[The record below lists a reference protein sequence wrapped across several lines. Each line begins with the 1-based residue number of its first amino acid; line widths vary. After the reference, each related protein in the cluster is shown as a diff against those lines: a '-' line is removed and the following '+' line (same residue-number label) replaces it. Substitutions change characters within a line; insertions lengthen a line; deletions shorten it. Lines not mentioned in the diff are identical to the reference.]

1 MGNPIMALLGGVG
14 TAMRTI
20 SQLFTMVRMARDPM
34 GEVQKLAQTDER
46 MQEVMKVVDQNGGN
60 AKAAFYNMAQQK
72 GKDPNEILEQLR
84 SMMK

>member
-1 MGNPIMALLGGVG
+1 
-14 TAMRTI
+14 
-20 SQLFTMVRMARDPM
+20 M